1 MPKALEKF
9 ANELRGLFPGVRLRN
24 VSVHDASGEPLWMSE
39 GVLGPDEHSL
49 TLDALDLFQLEP
61 ARRCFERPHG
71 EACAGIVY
79 PSREPTGEL
88 RGAVVVLAEV
98 RNLGGTG
105 QEKALNPA
113 LQSLLRRIAVHL
125 RARAGAAVEQA
136 NAQRQADTGY
146 TESVLPI
153 DARFAELTLYVQQM
167 LRLKTSGRTRR
178 FEVLLRTRRP
188 HGAEERAPEKLLQ
201 EADEPGSGGA
211 LDRHVVLQLVQW
223 FAQNQEA
230 LDAEP
235 ASFSV
240 NLSLGALTDPDFAT
254 FVGRTLEAAS
264 VNPRML
270 AFEIR
275 ESVCR
280 ERMKDV
286 QRFVRQCEEMK
297 CQVVID
303 DFTLHS
309 DVLPLL
315 RSPAVRLV
323 KIDAQL
329 TTAAMKDKLSQ
340 AIVVAISQAS
350 KVLGAH
356 CVAKRIESTMARQW
370 LSAIGVDFAQGF
382 LLEGLM
388 PLTALSDDRKDGAGT
403 KAL

>member
-9 ANELRGLFPGVRLRN
+9 ATQLRGLFPGVRLRN
-24 VSVHDASGEPLWMSE
+24 LSMHDLSGEPLWMSE
-39 GVLGPDEHSL
+39 GVLGPDEHAL
-49 TLDALDLFQLEP
+49 VLDALDLFQLEP

-71 EACAGIVY
+71 DSCAGIVF
-79 PSREPTGEL
+79 PSREPSGEL
-88 RGAVVVLAEV
+88 RGAVVLLADV

-125 RARAGAAVEQA
+125 RASAGAAVEQA

-153 DARFAELTLYVQQM
+153 DPRFTELTLYVQQM

-178 FEVLLRTRRP
+178 FEVLLRTRRS
-188 HGAEERAPEKLLQ
+188 HGVEERAPETLLQ
-201 EADEPGSGGA
+201 EADEPNSGGA
-211 LDRHVVLQLVQW
+211 LDRHVVQQLVQW

-240 NLSLGALTDPDFAT
+240 NLSLGALVDPDFAA
-254 FVGRTLEAAS
+254 FVGRTLAAAD

-280 ERMKDV
+280 ERMKEV
-286 QRFVRQCEEMK
+286 QRFVLQCEEMK
-297 CQVVID
+297 CQIVID
-303 DFTLHS
+303 DFSLHS

-323 KIDAQL
+323 KIDARL

-388 PLTALSDDRKDGAGT
+388 PLTALSDDRKGGSGT
-403 KAL
+403 KAS